1 LICIESVVEAMFCIL
16 TLLHFSVY
24 YFSVFISMVYI
35 TRIEHFNAAHR
46 VFNPTWS
53 DEKNSAVF
61 GRCANKNYHGHN
73 FELIVTVK
81 GKVDIETGFVMDLK
95 VLGDI
100 VRREVVDKVDHQNL
114 NLDVDFMANI
124 IPSCENF
131 IVEIWNIIAPLIE
144 TAAPNSRLHALK
156 LVETPKNYVEYF
168 GE

>member
-1 LICIESVVEAMFCIL
+1 
-16 TLLHFSVY
+16 
-24 YFSVFISMVYI
+24 MVYI

-46 VFNPTWS
+46 VFNPAWT
-53 DEKNSAVF
+53 DEKNTSVF

-81 GKVDIETGFVMDLK
+81 GKIDPETGFVMDLK
-95 VLGDI
+95 VLGDMI
-100 VRREVVDKVDHQNL
+100 RNEVVDKVDHLNL

-131 IVEIWNIIAPLIE
+131 IVEIWHILSPLIAA
-144 TAAPNSRLHALK
+144 AAPHAQLHSLK

>member
-1 LICIESVVEAMFCIL
+1 
-16 TLLHFSVY
+16 
-24 YFSVFISMVYI
+24 MVYI

-46 VFNPTWS
+46 VFNPAWT
-53 DEKNSAVF
+53 DEKNASVF

-81 GKVDIETGFVMDLK
+81 GKIDPETGFVMDLK
-95 VLGDI
+95 VLGDMI
-100 VRREVVDKVDHQNL
+100 RNEIVDKVDHQNL

-131 IVEIWNIIAPLIE
+131 IVQIWNILSPLI
-144 TAAPNSRLHALK
+144 TAAAPHAQLHSLK

-168 GE
+168 GQ